1 MKIVEDTRSAIEIAK
16 DTNQHKRFN
25 LTGGIRIKPGH
36 SLWAYDITTLVLEK
50 VKVQKSKN
58 VNLDGSSDNAK
69 TEFNPNAIYLSA
81 LNFKS
86 ASRKIQVMYNQQ
98 RIESLSQE

>member
-1 MKIVEDTRSAIEIAK
+1 MKIVEDTRSVIEIAE
-16 DTNQHKRFN
+16 DVNQQKRFN
-25 LTGGIRIKPGH
+25 LVGSFKIKPGH
-36 SLWAYDITTLVLEK
+36 SLWAYDITTFVLEK
-50 VKVQKSKN
+50 VENIQKSKN

-86 ASRKIQVMYNQQ
+86 ASRKIQVMYNQ
-98 RIESLSQE
+98 SLSQK